1 MSLEEKYKKED
12 LQNHIYNT
20 PDTYVGGCDLI
31 VETLQIFE
39 PSKEK
44 NLIINFIQESERGIM
59 KGIE

>member
-1 MSLEEKYKKED
+1 MYRIIYLSDLNISKAIEK
-12 LQNHIYNT
+12 I
-20 PDTYVGGCDLI
+20 
-31 VETLQIFE
+31 QIDFE